1 MVNPERFS
9 FQLKDRDDIREP
21 FRSAL
26 KKLLPAKS
34 EPVMMVFTPSLETT
48 EGVTS
53 ASVLVLEADR
63 WHLLAETENQAT
75 TLTSSNIDRTVLVE
89 MTVVLLLG
97 RLKFDF
103 ATKRDVKSVVIEFNT
118 VMEHLYHAAAEY
130 LLGAMKSRP
139 ATEPVDRQPDLDLLH
154 FVPLK
159 FRNSILRFAPPGE
172 HILSIAYWPAIVTE
186 KKRPHRNRTLTRKRP
201 RSVRTRTADCKRRT
215 HHPLRPSRPPVPHR
229 SGQQT
234 RQYRGARTPLTPQRI
249 PLRRTRQRRDAG
261 PLVPCRSRHGDT
273 QPRDARGP
281 KNRRR
286 GDTPQGASIETRS
299 GKIGFRLSF
308 TPRPYGSHPRSFSGK
323 PEASSRSVS
332 GKCVQNNRDR

>member
-1 MVNPERFS
+1 MSASAVTEVRTPDRMVNPERFS

-186 KKRPHRNRTLTRKRP
+186 KNGR
-201 RSVRTRTADCKRRT
+201 
-215 HHPLRPSRPPVPHR
+215 
-229 SGQQT
+229 
-234 RQYRGARTPLTPQRI
+234 
-249 PLRRTRQRRDAG
+249 
-261 PLVPCRSRHGDT
+261 
-273 QPRDARGP
+273 
-281 KNRRR
+281 
-286 GDTPQGASIETRS
+286 IETELSPESALVLCERELLIVS
-299 GKIGFRLSF
+299 EERIIPSDRPAHRFRIGLVNKHGSIAVHGLLSRLSEF
-308 TPRPYGSHPRSFSGK
+308 RFGGLGNAVTLDLLFHVDPVMEILSLVMPADQKTGVVEILRKALRLKREAGK
-323 PEASSRSVS
+323 SDSV
-332 GKCVQNNRDR
+332 